1 MLQRPKSSKIVPL
14 WYENHILAILKPSKI
29 VSKSMS
35 KRLQN
40 RLRLGHPLGSL
51 KKSILDV
58 KSLPRWP
65 PKISGILQK
74 SFEILARTASAPRCL
89 LECFKSL
96 PIASPKP
103 PKSHPRAPPS
113 LPRAAQEPSQA
124 GFGRRYLLKPTN
136 CLVKAFQ
143 EPPKCL
149 LPLFSLCN
157 DI

>member
-14 WYENHILAILKPSKI
+14 WYENHILATLKPSKI

-89 LECFKSL
+89 LECFKSF

-124 GFGRRYLLKPTN
+124 SKIGPAECAGGALECAAAACACAGSPSAA
-136 CLVKAFQ
+136 C
-143 EPPKCL
+143 
-149 LPLFSLCN
+149 S
-157 DI
+157 